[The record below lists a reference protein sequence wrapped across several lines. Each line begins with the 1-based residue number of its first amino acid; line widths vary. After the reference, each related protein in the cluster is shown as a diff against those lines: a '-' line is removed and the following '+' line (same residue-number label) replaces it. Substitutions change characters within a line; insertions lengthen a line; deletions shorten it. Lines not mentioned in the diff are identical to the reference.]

1 MPFAM
6 TDTERAYCTLCWTV
20 WMAGV
25 ELWFERWGSPP
36 KLPS

>member
-1 MPFAM
+1 MPPL
-6 TDTERAYCTLCWTV
+6 TDTERAYFTLCWTV

-25 ELWFERWGSPP
+25 KLWWERWGSTP